1 MMKFI
6 NKNDELYQSAT
17 HSFVSKMLDSMFLN
31 KPAILKLLLGNISWL
46 EKQGRIFIDLKGGV
60 EIFLVEFKRHH
71 SVSFGRG

>member
-1 MMKFI
+1 MKFI

-31 KPAILKLLLGNISWL
+31 KPAILKLLLGNKSWL
-46 EKQGRIFIDLKGGV
+46 EKQGQIFIYLKGV

-71 SVSFGRG
+71 SVSFSRG